1 MDSVELQNLF
11 TENPSMALI
20 IIIIL
25 SIIVFFIFRVI
36 IGKVL
41 VYIAE
46 RTETKNDD
54 ILVKYLKP
62 FRMAWLAPLIII
74 LFFSYLIPDYELII
88 ESVSLFFILWVSVTT
103 INSLLNAVN
112 EIYEST
118 AHFSGVSI
126 QGYIDIIKI
135 IIILIGVIL
144 SISIITGESPAVL
157 LSGLGAL
164 TAILLL
170 VFRDTI
176 LSLVASIQI
185 TSQDLIKEGDWLE
198 VPGYG
203 ADGDV
208 LDISLHSVKIQNWD
222 KTITVIPTY
231 KMVDVAY
238 KNWRGMQ
245 DSGGRR
251 IKRSINI
258 DLSSIFICDYETLK
272 EFNKI
277 DLLNSKIDAFE
288 NYNNVNAEEI
298 SSGST
303 AILNGPQVTN
313 IEIFRTYT
321 ENYLVSRKDIFHSG
335 ADGMTFLIRSLAPSP
350 NGLPIE
356 IYVFTKTTVW
366 SDYEHIQAQIFD
378 HLIAA
383 APLFGL
389 RLFQQPSG
397 LDFSKIVGSS
407 NNK

>member
-11 TENPSMALI
+11 TENPSMALL

-74 LFFSYLIPDYELII
+74 LIFSYLIPDYELII

-288 NYNNVNAEEI
+288 NYNNANAEEI
-298 SSGST
+298 PS
-303 AILNGPQVTN
+303 
-313 IEIFRTYT
+313 EIGRAH
-321 ENYLVSRKDIFHSG
+321 V
-335 ADGMTFLIRSLAPSP
+335 
-350 NGLPIE
+350 
-356 IYVFTKTTVW
+356 
-366 SDYEHIQAQIFD
+366 
-378 HLIAA
+378 
-383 APLFGL
+383 
-389 RLFQQPSG
+389 
-397 LDFSKIVGSS
+397 
-407 NNK
+407 